1 MDENKKD
8 TAIHRVVMEGRQS
21 LRVSGVEDVESFDDD
36 TVVIYTVDGT
46 MTVKGMDFRINKL
59 SVEDG
64 ELEID
69 GDVDSILY
77 SDSRKEEH
85 GGFFGRIFI
94 SFNSVSSGVFPFASP
109 ILAETL
115 KTCVSTAIASCPNAT
130 LATTLAVFL
139 PTPPSFLKSSIF
151 SGTFPP

>member
-21 LRVSGVEDVESFDDD
+21 LRVSGVEDIESFDDD

-85 GGFFGRIFI
+85 GGFFGRIFR
-94 SFNSVSSGVFPFASP
+94 
-109 ILAETL
+109 
-115 KTCVSTAIASCPNAT
+115 
-130 LATTLAVFL
+130 
-139 PTPPSFLKSSIF
+139 
-151 SGTFPP
+151 

>member
-69 GDVDSILY
+69 GDVNSILY

-85 GGFFGRIFI
+85 GGFFGRIFR
-94 SFNSVSSGVFPFASP
+94 
-109 ILAETL
+109 
-115 KTCVSTAIASCPNAT
+115 
-130 LATTLAVFL
+130 
-139 PTPPSFLKSSIF
+139 
-151 SGTFPP
+151 

>member
-77 SDSRKEEH
+77 SDRRKEEH
-85 GGFFGRIFI
+85 GGFFGRIFR
-94 SFNSVSSGVFPFASP
+94 
-109 ILAETL
+109 
-115 KTCVSTAIASCPNAT
+115 
-130 LATTLAVFL
+130 
-139 PTPPSFLKSSIF
+139 
-151 SGTFPP
+151 

>member
-59 SVEDG
+59 NVEDG

-85 GGFFGRIFI
+85 GGFFGRIFR
-94 SFNSVSSGVFPFASP
+94 
-109 ILAETL
+109 
-115 KTCVSTAIASCPNAT
+115 
-130 LATTLAVFL
+130 
-139 PTPPSFLKSSIF
+139 
-151 SGTFPP
+151 

>member
-21 LRVSGVEDVESFDDD
+21 LRVSGVEDVESYDDD

-59 SVEDG
+59 SIEDG

-85 GGFFGRIFI
+85 GGFFGRIFR
-94 SFNSVSSGVFPFASP
+94 
-109 ILAETL
+109 
-115 KTCVSTAIASCPNAT
+115 
-130 LATTLAVFL
+130 
-139 PTPPSFLKSSIF
+139 
-151 SGTFPP
+151 

>member
-21 LRVSGVEDVESFDDD
+21 LRVSGVEDIESFDDD

-59 SVEDG
+59 NVEDG

-85 GGFFGRIFI
+85 GGFFGRIFR
-94 SFNSVSSGVFPFASP
+94 
-109 ILAETL
+109 
-115 KTCVSTAIASCPNAT
+115 
-130 LATTLAVFL
+130 
-139 PTPPSFLKSSIF
+139 
-151 SGTFPP
+151 

>member
-1 MDENKKD
+1 
-8 TAIHRVVMEGRQS
+8 
-21 LRVSGVEDVESFDDD
+21 
-36 TVVIYTVDGT
+36 

-85 GGFFGRIFI
+85 GGFFGRIFR
-94 SFNSVSSGVFPFASP
+94 
-109 ILAETL
+109 
-115 KTCVSTAIASCPNAT
+115 
-130 LATTLAVFL
+130 
-139 PTPPSFLKSSIF
+139 
-151 SGTFPP
+151 

>member
-77 SDSRKEEH
+77 SDNRKEEH
-85 GGFFGRIFI
+85 GGFFGRIFR
-94 SFNSVSSGVFPFASP
+94 
-109 ILAETL
+109 
-115 KTCVSTAIASCPNAT
+115 
-130 LATTLAVFL
+130 
-139 PTPPSFLKSSIF
+139 
-151 SGTFPP
+151 

>member
-46 MTVKGMDFRINKL
+46 MTVKGMDCRINKL

-85 GGFFGRIFI
+85 GGFFGRIFR
-94 SFNSVSSGVFPFASP
+94 
-109 ILAETL
+109 
-115 KTCVSTAIASCPNAT
+115 
-130 LATTLAVFL
+130 
-139 PTPPSFLKSSIF
+139 
-151 SGTFPP
+151 

>member
-36 TVVIYTVDGT
+36 TIVIYTVDGT

-85 GGFFGRIFI
+85 GGFFGRIFR
-94 SFNSVSSGVFPFASP
+94 
-109 ILAETL
+109 
-115 KTCVSTAIASCPNAT
+115 
-130 LATTLAVFL
+130 
-139 PTPPSFLKSSIF
+139 
-151 SGTFPP
+151 

>member
-64 ELEID
+64 ELEMD
-69 GDVDSILY
+69 GDGDSILY

-85 GGFFGRIFI
+85 GGFFGRIFR
-94 SFNSVSSGVFPFASP
+94 
-109 ILAETL
+109 
-115 KTCVSTAIASCPNAT
+115 
-130 LATTLAVFL
+130 
-139 PTPPSFLKSSIF
+139 
-151 SGTFPP
+151 

>member
-59 SVEDG
+59 SIEDG

-85 GGFFGRIFI
+85 GGFFGRIFR
-94 SFNSVSSGVFPFASP
+94 
-109 ILAETL
+109 
-115 KTCVSTAIASCPNAT
+115 
-130 LATTLAVFL
+130 
-139 PTPPSFLKSSIF
+139 
-151 SGTFPP
+151 

>member
-59 SVEDG
+59 SIEDG

-77 SDSRKEEH
+77 SNSRKEEH
-85 GGFFGRIFI
+85 GGFFGRIFR
-94 SFNSVSSGVFPFASP
+94 
-109 ILAETL
+109 
-115 KTCVSTAIASCPNAT
+115 
-130 LATTLAVFL
+130 
-139 PTPPSFLKSSIF
+139 
-151 SGTFPP
+151 

>member
-77 SDSRKEEH
+77 SDSRKEVH
-85 GGFFGRIFI
+85 GGFFGRIFR
-94 SFNSVSSGVFPFASP
+94 
-109 ILAETL
+109 
-115 KTCVSTAIASCPNAT
+115 
-130 LATTLAVFL
+130 
-139 PTPPSFLKSSIF
+139 
-151 SGTFPP
+151 

>member
-59 SVEDG
+59 SIEDG

-85 GGFFGRIFI
+85 GGFFGRMFR
-94 SFNSVSSGVFPFASP
+94 
-109 ILAETL
+109 
-115 KTCVSTAIASCPNAT
+115 
-130 LATTLAVFL
+130 
-139 PTPPSFLKSSIF
+139 
-151 SGTFPP
+151 

>member
-36 TVVIYTVDGT
+36 TVVISTVDGT
-46 MTVKGMDFRINKL
+46 RTVKGMDFRINQL

-85 GGFFGRIFI
+85 GGFFGRIFR
-94 SFNSVSSGVFPFASP
+94 
-109 ILAETL
+109 
-115 KTCVSTAIASCPNAT
+115 
-130 LATTLAVFL
+130 
-139 PTPPSFLKSSIF
+139 
-151 SGTFPP
+151 

>member
-69 GDVDSILY
+69 GDVDCILY

-85 GGFFGRIFI
+85 GGFFGRIFR
-94 SFNSVSSGVFPFASP
+94 
-109 ILAETL
+109 
-115 KTCVSTAIASCPNAT
+115 
-130 LATTLAVFL
+130 
-139 PTPPSFLKSSIF
+139 
-151 SGTFPP
+151 

>member
-8 TAIHRVVMEGRQS
+8 TAIHRVVMEGRQG

-69 GDVDSILY
+69 GDVDSIQY

-85 GGFFGRIFI
+85 GGFFGRIFR
-94 SFNSVSSGVFPFASP
+94 
-109 ILAETL
+109 
-115 KTCVSTAIASCPNAT
+115 
-130 LATTLAVFL
+130 
-139 PTPPSFLKSSIF
+139 
-151 SGTFPP
+151 

>member
-46 MTVKGMDFRINKL
+46 RTVKGMDFRINQL

-85 GGFFGRIFI
+85 GGFFGRIFR
-94 SFNSVSSGVFPFASP
+94 
-109 ILAETL
+109 
-115 KTCVSTAIASCPNAT
+115 
-130 LATTLAVFL
+130 
-139 PTPPSFLKSSIF
+139 
-151 SGTFPP
+151 

>member
-8 TAIHRVVMEGRQS
+8 TAIHRVVLEGRQS

-64 ELEID
+64 ELEIA

-85 GGFFGRIFI
+85 GGFFGRIFR
-94 SFNSVSSGVFPFASP
+94 
-109 ILAETL
+109 
-115 KTCVSTAIASCPNAT
+115 
-130 LATTLAVFL
+130 
-139 PTPPSFLKSSIF
+139 
-151 SGTFPP
+151 

>member
-85 GGFFGRIFI
+85 GGFFGRIFR
-94 SFNSVSSGVFPFASP
+94 
-109 ILAETL
+109 
-115 KTCVSTAIASCPNAT
+115 
-130 LATTLAVFL
+130 
-139 PTPPSFLKSSIF
+139 
-151 SGTFPP
+151 